1 MQIVQGVIGAALL
14 IFGRKGLALFLTAL
28 GAMAGVALAGMYLQ
42 HPSNGVMIA
51 AMIIGGLAGFA
62 VAFFIQKV
70 GVFLAGIL
78 GGGYAGYALADYMG
92 WLPQG
97 FPWIPVILCAL
108 LGIILAHF
116 LLKWALIILSSVV
129 GAYLLV
135 GAFQLSPSL
144 ATPIMIVLA
153 AAGIWFQASSERP
166 KKSEQK

>member
-14 IFGRKGLALFLTAL
+14 VFGRKGLALFLTAL

-42 HPSNGVMIA
+42 HMSNGIMIA

-62 VAFFIQKV
+62 IAFFIQTV

-78 GGGYAGYALADYMG
+78 GGGYVGYALADYMG

-97 FPWIPVILCAL
+97 FPWIPVIIFAL
-108 LGIILAHF
+108 VGIVLAHF
-116 LLKWALIILSSVV
+116 LLKWALIILSAVV

-135 GAFQLSPSL
+135 GAFQLSSSL

-153 AAGIWFQASSERP
+153 AAGIWFQASSDKP
-166 KKSEQK
+166 KASE